1 MPISQL
7 MGGLML
13 NLSQIRNQPLI
24 RPIMWSQLAK
34 LNAIVFIYTMY
45 LSIFIVPIVAKL
57 LENTGDNAQLTITL

>member
-1 MPISQL
+1 
-7 MGGLML
+7 ML

-34 LNAIVFIYTMY
+34 LNAIVFIYTIY

-57 LENTGDNAQLTITL
+57 LENTGDNALLTITP

>member
-13 NLSQIRNQPLI
+13 NLSQIRNQPMI

-34 LNAIVFIYTMY
+34 LNAVKFIKYN
-45 LSIFIVPIVAKL
+45 VPMDIYSAHRSK
-57 LENTGDNAQLTITL
+57 TARKYG